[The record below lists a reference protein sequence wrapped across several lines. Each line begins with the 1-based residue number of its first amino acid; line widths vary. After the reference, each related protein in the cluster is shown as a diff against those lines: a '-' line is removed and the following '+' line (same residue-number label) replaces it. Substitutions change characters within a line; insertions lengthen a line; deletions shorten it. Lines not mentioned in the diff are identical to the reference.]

1 MRERKKE
8 IIEKKNQKE
17 RNKKKIKVIL
27 KNTLSE
33 LRGSCGPVIVIR
45 PLVSVII
52 RFEWPIFV
60 ESQILCL
67 VICQLCEVGIK

>member
-1 MRERKKE
+1 M
-8 IIEKKNQKE
+8 IEKKNQKE
-17 RNKKKIKVIL
+17 SNKKKIKVIL
-27 KNTLSE
+27 KNTLLE
-33 LRGSCGPVIVIR
+33 LRGSCGLVTVLC

-67 VICQLCEVGIK
+67 VICQFCQVGIK